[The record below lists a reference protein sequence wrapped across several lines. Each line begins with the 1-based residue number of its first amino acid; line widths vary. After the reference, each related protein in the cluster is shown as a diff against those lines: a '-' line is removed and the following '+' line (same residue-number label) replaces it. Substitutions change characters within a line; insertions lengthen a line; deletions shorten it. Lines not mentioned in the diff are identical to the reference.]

1 MRRWIVVL
9 ASGSILLA
17 IGAQPANPDGLAIV
31 CPAEISED
39 GRTVVTN
46 LFFNDFVVSELGYYY
61 FDAVYGYDKLDGA
74 GCFGDD
80 SFVVQWGG
88 LLDFAEPVAGQF
100 TAIAKQ
106 YAFACAF
113 PELAGCL
120 GPLAHGGVQ
129 RGRLVRGS
137 VPAAAVE
144 VAGGPMPHI
153 LTGIAVQPLL
163 LAQHLERA
171 GA

>member
-1 MRRWIVVL
+1 MMRRWIVVL

-120 GPLAHGGVQ
+120 GRSRTEGFNEVGLYVVQ
-129 RGRLVRGS
+129 FR
-137 VPAAAVE
+137 
-144 VAGGPMPHI
+144 
-153 LTGIAVQPLL
+153 QPLL
-163 LAQHLERA
+163 KLLADRCRTF
-171 GA
+171 